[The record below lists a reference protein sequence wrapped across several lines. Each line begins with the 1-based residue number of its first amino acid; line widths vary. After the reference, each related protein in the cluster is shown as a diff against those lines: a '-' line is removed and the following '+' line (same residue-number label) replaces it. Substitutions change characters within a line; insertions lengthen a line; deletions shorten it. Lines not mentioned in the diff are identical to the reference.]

1 MANPQ
6 ILASIKQM
14 LGIGAD
20 YHAFDEELIVHI
32 NAAFFWLDQ
41 LGVGPGVVVLDETTL
56 WSDIDQPES
65 TIEALK
71 SAVWLKTRLLFD
83 PPNSGFVTNSM
94 TETLKELAWRL
105 QVEGDRQALQT
116 ATTQDPS

>member
-56 WSDIDQPES
+56 WADIDQPES

-116 ATTQDPS
+116 ATPQDPS

>member
-14 LGIGAD
+14 LGLGAD

-41 LGVGPGVVVLDETTL
+41 LGVGPGIVVLDETTL
-56 WSDIDQPES
+56 WTDIDQPKS

-116 ATTQDPS
+116 ATPQDPS